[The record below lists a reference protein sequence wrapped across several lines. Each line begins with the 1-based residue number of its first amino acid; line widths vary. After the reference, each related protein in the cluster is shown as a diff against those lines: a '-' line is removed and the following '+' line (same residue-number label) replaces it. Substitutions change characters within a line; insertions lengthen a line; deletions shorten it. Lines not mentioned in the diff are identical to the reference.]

1 MFAQSNPREG
11 HKLTRTTI
19 AVASDLSPPL
29 IAQLVAALQRVPGV
43 LLADWVAAS
52 AHAVVA
58 HDAAVPVAALEAAA
72 ASTGLKARILSAP
85 PMLPA
90 RTAVITTAPAMTA
103 LRLFTVA
110 VAVLVLL
117 AVAYT
122 FGPRAW

>member
-72 ASTGLKARILSAP
+72 AP